1 MHHKDHYKLSHQLG
15 SLGMHY
21 IIFLEYKQ
29 TRVQIQFWLLAMLS
43 TSQIKNYI
51 CYL

>member
-1 MHHKDHYKLSHQLG
+1 
-15 SLGMHY
+15 MHY

-29 TRVQIQFWLLAMLS
+29 NSVQIQFWLLAKLS